1 MKIEEANIQ
10 SEETASS
17 IQSDNLTECRRCP
30 RACGVDRQSGR
41 TGVCG
46 VDAEIYIARAAL
58 HMWEEPCISG
68 TQGSGTVFFSG
79 CPLRCIYCQ
88 NAEIADAAIGKRIT
102 VERLA
107 EIFQELTGK
116 GAANINLVT
125 PTHYTEEIIQAV
137 RLARSRGLRIPV
149 VYNCSGY
156 EKVETLQKLEGIVD
170 IYLTDFKYM
179 NTELAAEYSHAPDYP
194 AVAKAALQEMV
205 RQQSIPVFDGQGM
218 MKRGVIV
225 RHLLLP
231 GAVRQ
236 AKEILEYVYHTYG
249 NQIYISIM
257 NQYTPLPRVKGHPK
271 LGRHVTGREYDRLVD
286 YAIELGIEQAFIQ
299 EGGTSTESFIPAFD
313 YEGVEKGRTGRDL
326 SHG

>member
-1 MKIEEANIQ
+1 M
-10 SEETASS
+10 
-17 IQSDNLTECRRCP
+17 
-30 RACGVDRQSGR
+30 
-41 TGVCG
+41 
-46 VDAEIYIARAAL
+46 
-58 HMWEEPCISG
+58 
-68 TQGSGTVFFSG
+68 
-79 CPLRCIYCQ
+79 
-88 NAEIADAAIGKRIT
+88 
-102 VERLA
+102 
-107 EIFQELTGK
+107 
-116 GAANINLVT
+116 
-125 PTHYTEEIIQAV
+125 
-137 RLARSRGLRIPV
+137 
-149 VYNCSGY
+149 
-156 EKVETLQKLEGIVD
+156 
-170 IYLTDFKYM
+170 
-179 NTELAAEYSHAPDYP
+179 
-194 AVAKAALQEMV
+194 AKAALREMV
-205 RQQSIPVFDGQGM
+205 RQQSIPAFDGQGM

-257 NQYTPLPRVKGHPK
+257 NQYTPLARVDGHPK